1 MPTGVIILFVL
12 QIIIYFGLAE
22 EMLRKMG
29 ISRGE
34 ALLLLLAMI
43 AGSYI
48 DLPLLSNPPITVN
61 LGGALIPAAFA
72 IYVLARSDEKEE
84 VYRTIFAVLV
94 TGGVIF
100 LLTQIYQFE
109 EGHTAIDTNYLFP
122 LVAGITAYLAGR
134 SRRAAFIS
142 GVLGFLVYDLI
153 HAFRLIA
160 QNIPGEAWIGGAGVF
175 DTIVISGVIAVL
187 TAEIIGETREY
198 IKRKDK
204 SEFKK
209 NQFDFEIGEAHK
221 SDDQNEKEE

>member
-1 MPTGVIILFVL
+1 MSTGVIILFVL

-29 ISRGE
+29 ISRSE

-43 AGSYI
+43 VGSYI
-48 DLPLLSNPPITVN
+48 DFPLLAEPPVTVN
-61 LGGALIPAAFA
+61 LGGALIPVAFA
-72 IYVLARSDEKEE
+72 IYVLARSDEREE
-84 VYRTIFAVLV
+84 IYRTIFAVLV

-100 LLTQIYQFE
+100 LLTQMYQFE

-153 HAFRLIA
+153 HVFRLMA
-160 QNIPGEAWIGGAGVF
+160 QNIPGEALIGGAGVF
-175 DTIVISGVIAVL
+175 DTIVMSGVIAVL

-209 NQFDFEIGEAHK
+209 KQFDFEVGRVNKRDEE
-221 SDDQNEKEE
+221 NEKEE